1 MDVCWLHK
9 RPKGLVGSEKIITLL
24 FTIIITL
31 KINMTRLSNVI
42 FTKNYQYEGAC
53 MLPCASMEVNFGVLF
68 SDNDRNDEKSYM
80 KIYLKSSVKFQ
91 QTIYDYTLLS
101 LLAEMG
107 GYMGLLLGFS
117 LADITIFFQKS
128 KDYLKLPEPRTV

>member
-1 MDVCWLHK
+1 
-9 RPKGLVGSEKIITLL
+9 
-24 FTIIITL
+24 
-31 KINMTRLSNVI
+31 
-42 FTKNYQYEGAC
+42 

-101 LLAEMG
+101 LLAEVG
-107 GYMGLLLGFS
+107 GYMGLLLGVS
-117 LADITIFFQKS
+117 LADITILFKRS
-128 KDYLKLPEPRTV
+128 KQYFRLKEPINKVVKV

>member
-1 MDVCWLHK
+1 
-9 RPKGLVGSEKIITLL
+9 
-24 FTIIITL
+24 
-31 KINMTRLSNVI
+31 
-42 FTKNYQYEGAC
+42 

-68 SDNDRNDEKSYM
+68 SDNDRNDDKSYM

-107 GYMGLLLGFS
+107 GYMGLLLGVS

-128 KDYLKLPEPRTV
+128 KEYLELPEPRRI